1 MLFLT
6 WSYLLSKLRI
16 MIYIVP
22 AVLFAIICHEYAHGW
37 VSEKLGDPTPR
48 MSGRL
53 SLNPLKHLDFWGTIC
68 LLFFHVGWAKPVPV
82 NPGYYKNRKKGTILV
97 SLAGP
102 ISNFIIAFI
111 CLFLKG
117 AVEKILFVQ
126 DGVWYVITML
136 LEYSARINVSFA
148 IFNLIPIPPL
158 DGSKILRELSISVKI
173 FYAKMTDYWKWI
185 LLILIITGILSRPIL
200 VANQWVF
207 EWMWHI
213 VKRLLGLYV
222 TGSPEII

>member
-68 LLFFHVGWAKPVPV
+68 LLFFHVGWAKPIPV
-82 NPGYYKNRKKGTILV
+82 NPEGYEKVLKRFWEDFDENNAET
-97 SLAGP
+97 AG
-102 ISNFIIAFI
+102 
-111 CLFLKG
+111 
-117 AVEKILFVQ
+117 E
-126 DGVWYVITML
+126 
-136 LEYSARINVSFA
+136 
-148 IFNLIPIPPL
+148 
-158 DGSKILRELSISVKI
+158 
-173 FYAKMTDYWKWI
+173 
-185 LLILIITGILSRPIL
+185 
-200 VANQWVF
+200 
-207 EWMWHI
+207 
-213 VKRLLGLYV
+213 
-222 TGSPEII
+222 